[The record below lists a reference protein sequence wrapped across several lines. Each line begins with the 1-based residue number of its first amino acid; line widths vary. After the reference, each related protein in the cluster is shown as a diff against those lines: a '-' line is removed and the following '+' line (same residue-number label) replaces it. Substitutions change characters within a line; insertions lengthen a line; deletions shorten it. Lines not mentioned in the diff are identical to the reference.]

1 MTLKRC
7 FGFISRT
14 NTKFS
19 NFDIF
24 SKNGHQLSQI
34 VRVASQKGWDDKK
47 LWSLIKT
54 RLQYISGTL
63 SARNLSF
70 IANGFSRAGF
80 KNASDWDSIV
90 SRMYELSDNLSNQ
103 EIALLFNAMCKVE
116 GLDPKIFGFLVEQIK
131 KKTGEMSARYAAMI
145 VYSLGRIQLHDPS
158 VMKIL
163 LKSIKNNLNNLSLIS
178 ISSLING
185 FYHLNNFDL
194 KVMIQLIGPIKKILE
209 FDTKVLNGAESSSR
223 SKVNKLIEMK
233 TIVSIYQGY
242 CHSGI
247 YDRELYNKLFEY
259 MIENSGQLKLVEM
272 IIVSSSM
279 NTSKLHKEELI
290 EIMNKKL
297 TKRTKLYD
305 YDGVSMYLAGLMND
319 KYVPKGSVEKLMD
332 KIGYRKYKGSL
343 NLRNCT
349 IFLQIMSKFLIVN
362 ERLYEFVI
370 GHLMSSKDQ
379 LTQPDLSNI
388 ICCCNVIDKEHIN
401 VFIELFFETFDKN
414 HTDSAQHLSRILY
427 SLVKFGH
434 LEFEKHIE
442 RILGYLK
449 SVEVSKLEVVNV
461 VNILYSLEKIRDS
474 QPIADLVN
482 GLTSYLNNNMNKF
495 SHQLLASAL
504 GSLTKMKRVD
514 DETVNEFCKNPQVFD
529 GNNNVKDNLKLL
541 EFLNSYNYFKEIGDE
556 DLVRIVET
564 YKIILKNIMG
574 CNVDPGCDNSE
585 HDNKF
590 QLTSSQE
597 GLIQEAHNI
606 LNTIGC
612 KLEVEN
618 KVDAGKRS

>member
-1 MTLKRC
+1 MILKRC

-14 NTKFS
+14 NTKIS
-19 NFDIF
+19 NLDIF

-34 VRVASQKGWDDKK
+34 VRVASQKGWDDEK

-54 RLQYISGTL
+54 RLEYIGGTL

-90 SRMYELSDNLSNQ
+90 SRTYELSDNLSNQ

-116 GLDPKIFGFLVEQIK
+116 GLDPKIFGLLVEQIK
-131 KKTGEMSARYAAMI
+131 KKTGEMSGRYAAMI
-145 VYSLGRIQLHDPS
+145 IHSLGRIQLHDAS
-158 VMKIL
+158 VMRIL

-194 KVMIQLIGPIKKILE
+194 KVMIQLIDPIKKNLE
-209 FDTKVLNGAESSSR
+209 FDTKLLNGAEGSSGQ
-223 SKVNKLIEMK
+223 KVNKLIEMK

-247 YDRELYNKLFEY
+247 YDKELYNKLFEY

-272 IIVSSSM
+272 IIISSSM
-279 NTSKLHKEELI
+279 NTSKLHKGELI

-297 TKRTKLYD
+297 TKRPKLYD
-305 YDGVSMYLAGLMND
+305 YDGISMYLTGLMND

-332 KIGYRKYKGSL
+332 QISYRKYKGSL
-343 NLRNCT
+343 NVKNCI

-362 ERLYEFVI
+362 EKLYEFVM
-370 GHLMSSKDQ
+370 GYLMASKDQ
-379 LTQPDLSNI
+379 LTQSDLSNI
-388 ICCCNVIDKEHIN
+388 VCCSNCIHKEDIN
-401 VFIELFFETFDKN
+401 VFIELFFKTYDKN
-414 HTDSAQHLSRILY
+414 HTDSSQHLSRILY
-427 SLVKFGH
+427 SLVKLDH
-434 LEFEKHIE
+434 MEFEGHIE
-442 RILGYLK
+442 RLLGYLK
-449 SVEVSKLEVVNV
+449 SVGVSELEVVNV
-461 VNILYSLEKIRDS
+461 VNVLYSLEKIKDS
-474 QPIADLVN
+474 QHKADLVN
-482 GLTSYLNNNMNKF
+482 ILTSYVNNNMNKF
-495 SHQLLASAL
+495 SHQLLASTL

-514 DETVNEFCKNPQVFD
+514 DETVNEFCKNPHVFD

-541 EFLNSYNYFKEIGDE
+541 EFLNSYNYFKEIGVE
-556 DLVRIVET
+556 DLVRIMET

-574 CNVDPGCDNSE
+574 CNVDSKYDGENN
-585 HDNKF
+585 NKF
-590 QLTSSQE
+590 QLSSSQE
-597 GLIQEAHNI
+597 VRMSW
-606 LNTIGC
+606 C
-612 KLEVEN
+612 
-618 KVDAGKRS
+618 